1 MTIHKK
7 MKLIKKRVK
16 KQVALIQEHIIGR
29 IAEEVENHLFNEAI
43 DSFEPLYKNMGE
55 LLTKEENQE
64 SENSAPLDEEKIE
77 KEDLPLTGMDI
88 PLDMIDSLLEDGNEE
103 KIETDP
109 SEITVIEINYKRSPE
124 LERRYSRRYEIMDVP
139 EEAEV
144 TFSYDDIAT
153 KAPVKIK
160 YLNRKCE
167 LHFKEDSKTTVLV
180 EPFEGTKKL
189 TVLLERPN
197 IYLKFIDDS
206 EIIPLKIIAIVDEK
220 HEVLFKKFDFI
231 HRKIC
236 NIQTFSKL
244 TPSQKQFVFETF
256 NKRNVERN
264 VKADRFEPIT
274 NRLALKSSF
283 EICKHGLPEK
293 TREKISDLFEEFEAT
308 HEAKMKEDTMLQ
320 IAYAL
325 NIKTDGSVHKKRTYE
340 EIIDI
345 FHRHV
350 YGMDEL
356 IENIVE
362 YILSYQYTNA
372 KNGFA
377 ILLIGSP
384 GVGKTSV
391 CEAIAEVLDCPLVN
405 CDCAGANYIA
415 MNGAVKNYTA
425 ASPGRIA
432 RSIYEAGTT
441 DVLLRLDEVDKLV
454 SDKDGDAFSALLK
467 PLGPQ
472 KVLHDEFLDFDLD
485 VSASKFV
492 ATANDISKIPKYILN
507 RFSNGI
513 FYMSDYTVK
522 DKVQIAQ
529 HHIVPKLFS
538 EFGIDASE
546 LTFTPDA
553 LEFVALH
560 YCSDHGARE
569 MEGNL
574 QSLTRK
580 AIKHWTMGTA
590 SKPLTIDKEFVAE
603 NLKGN
608 NSVGKQ
614 RSIGFISS

>member
-1 MTIHKK
+1 MLNETI
-7 MKLIKKRVK
+7 
-16 KQVALIQEHIIGR
+16 
-29 IAEEVENHLFNEAI
+29 
-43 DSFEPLYKNMGE
+43 DYFEPSLNNLKDVI
-55 LLTKEENQE
+55 TKEDDKEITNCE
-64 SENSAPLDEEKIE
+64 TITLDKDEIE
-77 KEDLPLTGMDI
+77 RLNEVVDLPVRGTSIDEISMGLELDPLMDV
-88 PLDMIDSLLEDGNEE
+88 SEE
-103 KIETDP
+103 KIETDS
-109 SEITVIEINYKRSPE
+109 SEIKVVEINYKRSLE
-124 LERRYSRRYEIMDVP
+124 LERRYNRRYEIMDVP
-139 EEAEV
+139 EEAV
-144 TFSYDDIAT
+144 VALSYDDIAV
-153 KAPVKIK
+153 KAPLKIK
-160 YLNRKCE
+160 FMNQKCE
-167 LHFKEDSKTTVLV
+167 LQFKEGSKTAVLV
-180 EPFEGTKKL
+180 EPYEGTKKL

-197 IYLKFIDDS
+197 VHLKFIDDS
-206 EIIPLKIIAIVDEK
+206 DIIPCKMIAILDEK
-220 HEVLFKKFDFI
+220 HEALFEQFDFI
-231 HRKIC
+231 YRKISHV
-236 NIQTFSKL
+236 QSFSKL
-244 TPSQKQFVFETF
+244 SSSQQQFVFETF
-256 NKRNVERN
+256 NKRNAERKM
-264 VKADRFEPIT
+264 KADRFEPIT
-274 NRLALKSSF
+274 NRLALKCSF
-283 EICKHGLPEK
+283 DIFKDGLPER
-293 TREKISDLFEEFEAT
+293 TREKLSDLFEEFEST
-308 HEAKMKEDTMLQ
+308 HEAKMEEDTMLQ

-391 CEAIAEVLDCPLVN
+391 CEDIAEVLDCPLVN

-485 VSASKFV
+485 VSVSKFV
-492 ATANDISKIPKYILN
+492 ATANDITKIPKYILN

-513 FYMSDYTVK
+513 FYMSDYTVE

-529 HHIVPKLFS
+529 HHIVPKLFP

-546 LTFTPDA
+546 VSFTHEA
-553 LEFVALH
+553 LEFIAQD

-569 MEGNL
+569 MEGNVRTL
-574 QSLTRK
+574 IRK
-580 AIKHWTMGTA
+580 AIKHWTLGTA
-590 SKPLTIDKEFVAE
+590 LKPLIIDREFVVK
-603 NLKGN
+603 NLK
-608 NSVGKQ
+608 KQ
-614 RSIGFISS
+614 TRFSEERKIGFV

>member
-1 MTIHKK
+1 MTNFKN
-7 MKLIKKRVK
+7 IKIIKRKVK
-16 KQVALIQEHIIGR
+16 KKTKHLRNHFLKII
-29 IAEEVENHLFNEAI
+29 ADEVEKRLPKEQLGFFDDRFYDDKEDNEPGIAG
-43 DSFEPLYKNMGE
+43 K
-55 LLTKEENQE
+55 Q
-64 SENSAPLDEEKIE
+64 DEIM
-77 KEDLPLTGMDI
+77 DLPLTATDI
-88 PLDMIDSLLEDGNEE
+88 PLDMLDSILEDDDPEE
-103 KIETDP
+103 RIENDP
-109 SEITVIEINYKRSPE
+109 SKITVVEINYKRSPE
-124 LERRYSRRYEIMDVP
+124 LERRYSRRYEIMDIP

-144 TFSYDDIAT
+144 AISYDDIAA
-153 KAPVKIK
+153 KAPLKIK
-160 YLNRKCE
+160 FMDQKCK
-167 LHFKEDSKTTVLV
+167 LHFKEGSKTTVLV
-180 EPFEGTKKL
+180 DPFEGAKKL

-197 IYLKFIDDS
+197 VHLKFIGDS
-206 EIIPLKIIAIVDEK
+206 EIIPCKIIAIVDEK
-220 HEVLFKKFDFI
+220 HAVLFEKFDFI

-264 VKADRFEPIT
+264 VRADRFEPIT

-325 NIKTDGSVHKKRTYE
+325 NIKTDGNEHEKRTYE
-340 EIIDI
+340 EILEI
-345 FHRHV
+345 FNRHV
-350 YGMDEL
+350 YGMSEL
-356 IENIVE
+356 IENIID

-372 KNGFA
+372 KHGFA
-377 ILLIGSP
+377 ILLVGSP

-391 CEAIAEVLDCPLVN
+391 CEAIAEVLCPLVN
-405 CDCAGANYIA
+405 CDCAGANYVA

-425 ASPGRIA
+425 ASPGRLA
-432 RSIYEAGTT
+432 RSLFEAGTT
-441 DVLLRLDEVDKLV
+441 DVLMRLDELDKLV

-472 KVLHDEFLDFDLD
+472 KVLHDDFLDFDLD
-485 VSASKFV
+485 VSATKFI
-492 ATANDISKIPKYILN
+492 ATANDITKIPKYILN

-513 FYMSDYTVK
+513 FYISDYTAE

-529 HHIVPKLFS
+529 HHILPKLFA

-546 LTFTPDA
+546 LTFTHEA
-553 LEFVALH
+553 LEFIAQD

-574 QSLTRK
+574 QSLIQK
-580 AIKHWTMGTA
+580 SIKHWTLGTA
-590 SKPLTIDKEFVAE
+590 LKPLIIDREFVVK
-603 NLKGN
+603 NLK
-608 NSVGKQ
+608 KQ
-614 RSIGFISS
+614 TSFSEERKIGFI